1 MRRVLDIHRG
11 VLFCADGRPI
21 ILKNRKTAERFIA
34 EMGMGE
40 DWKIK
45 EGIVSVRETR
55 GRKPKSD
62 PGVSSALLAWAM
74 MKPKE
79 RPTSYDDQRAFMERF
94 HGLILG
100 NAIENERSSARL
112 SRRFKDYIRRRRP
125 ILPST
130 NCCPRRQNS
139 CQIEHFFVPAFSF
152 RHIDTFSIY
161 GILQ

>member
-1 MRRVLDIHRG
+1 LASKKTSRKRRACAEYWIVDRG
-11 VLFCADGRPI
+11 VRLCADGRPI

-62 PGVSSALLAWAM
+62 PGVSGALLAWAM

-79 RPTSYDDQRAFMERF
+79 RPTSYDDQRVFIERF

-100 NAIENERSSARL
+100 NAIEKRKVVRAFIKKIQRLHSKAQADSSIDQLL
-112 SRRFKDYIRRRRP
+112 S
-125 ILPST
+125 T
-130 NCCPRRQNS
+130 
-139 CQIEHFFVPAFSF
+139 
-152 RHIDTFSIY
+152 
-161 GILQ
+161 